1 MTIRNYI
8 SVDFI
13 DASVPKVMQFGGSV
27 VQPKAEVARQGWY
40 AVVADSE
47 GNEIALWESLSA
59 WPVLASSAQWD
70 WVGGRDWLGGCRRSH
85 VRDKDLIFREG

>member
-27 VQPKAEVARQGWY
+27 VQPKAEVAGQGWY

-59 WPVLASSAQWD
+59 
-70 WVGGRDWLGGCRRSH
+70 
-85 VRDKDLIFREG
+85 